1 MPVTVFIHRRVL
13 YCLQYC
19 SEGELPCSHDT
30 QVLRKWIEAIS
41 KELKVNLQC
50 TQSMMHWVWKH
61 TKRVVYKFKKL
72 RHGWQ
77 QENGK
82 LSYKHQ
88 TSEDLALEER
98 SHVVEEENTKVNSEL
113 KKSEQKLKQQVS
125 NLSNQVRKIV
135 ASGYQP
141 FHDQHGRGPCE
152 NRKKTVAIHWHGL
165 KPKDT
170 RLQRWRAFY
179 NKSMRLCWSAI
190 QRVQNQWLWMK
201 YFSSKLRLQYKN
213 KGFDFQF
220 SKPRESLGYR
230 CVFHWNSRVFG
241 TIHPFD
247 RTTKCRSKF

>member
-1 MPVTVFIHRRVL
+1 MSSRSCDTVDSR
-13 YCLQYC
+13 
-19 SEGELPCSHDT
+19 
-30 QVLRKWIEAIS
+30 
-41 KELKVNLQC
+41 
-50 TQSMMHWVWKH
+50 
-61 TKRVVYKFKKL
+61 
-72 RHGWQ
+72 
-77 QENGK
+77 NGK
-82 LSYKHQ
+82 LSYRHQ

-98 SHVVEEENTKVNSEL
+98 SHVAEEENTKVNSEL

-125 NLSNQVRKIV
+125 NLSNQVRNIV

-152 NRKKTVAIHWHGL
+152 NGKKTVAIHWHGL

-201 YFSSKLRLQYKN
+201 YFSSKLRLQCKN

-220 SKPRESLGYR
+220 SKPEN
-230 CVFHWNSRVFG
+230 HWG
-241 TIHPFD
+241 TGVYFTETAEFLEQYTHLTGQPNAEASFNC
-247 RTTKCRSKF
+247 KCYCWSNVCHLTDH